1 MKRIF
6 PSVLSL
12 LSLLSLSSLP
22 LPAQAPSASIP
33 AQKEEMKK
41 LDFLVG
47 TWKGEGWVKMPGT
60 ERQTFTQTETVQ
72 KRLGG
77 LALLIEGHG
86 TSKLPSGEEK
96 TVFEALGMVTWDPE
110 KNLYRLSSATTEGRA
125 GESEGRFVPGGAW
138 EWGFTLPQ
146 GGRIRYTIKLTDK
159 GEWHET
165 GQYSPDEKTWYPF
178 HEMTLRKQS

>member
-6 PSVLSL
+6 LPVLSL
-12 LSLLSLSSLP
+12 LSLLSFLSLP
-22 LPAQAPSASIP
+22 LPAQAPASIP
-33 AQKEEMKK
+33 AQKEAMKK

-47 TWKGEGWVKMPGT
+47 KWKGEGWIKIPGA

-72 KRLGG
+72 KKLGG
-77 LALLIEGHG
+77 LALLMEGHG

-96 TVFEALGMVTWDPE
+96 TVFEALALVTWDPE
-110 KNLYRLSSATTEGRA
+110 KNLYRFSSATTEGRA

-138 EWGFTLPQ
+138 EWGFAVPR

-165 GQYSPDEKTWYPF
+165 GQYSPDEKTWHPF
-178 HEMTLRKQS
+178 HEMTLRKLN